1 MFGGNSTL
9 AEDFFLYVSRRICR
23 TKQKGRLLSRP
34 FVDHLLA
41 PQALT
46 IGPLETGPL
55 VPPPPPLFGP
65 PFGGLRLR
73 GGRFSGFGVT
83 GPSTYSKPILS
94 LAVASSLTSTTRT
107 CPPPLS
113 WPNS

>member
-65 PFGGLRLR
+65 PFGGLRLKC
-73 GGRFSGFGVT
+73 
-83 GPSTYSKPILS
+83 KPIADGPKRR
-94 LAVASSLTSTTRT
+94 LANFCAFI
-107 CPPPLS
+107 PYA
-113 WPNS
+113 